1 MIKDEEFKELF
12 ECQINLEN
20 WNRIVEQTRRDI
32 KELLKDYNKQKK
44 RDIKELVKDYNKS
57 NKLPKYR
64 KNGVT
69 AYIYNLDGTLISE
82 NAPTRVIRKLTQCS
96 YCKIYY
102 NFGIKSF
109 YYDCGYIIS
118 KQQLTPSELK
128 KIALNPQKWK

>member
-20 WNRIVEQTRRDI
+20 WNRIVEQTRQDI
-32 KELLKDYNKQKK
+32 KELLKDYNKQ
-44 RDIKELVKDYNKS
+44 
-57 NKLPKYR
+57 NKLSKYR

-69 AYIYNLDGTLISE
+69 AYIYNADGTLISE

-102 NFGIKSF
+102 NFGIKPF

>member
-12 ECQINLEN
+12 ECQINLES
-20 WNRIVEQTRRDI
+20 WNRIVEQTRQDI

-44 RDIKELVKDYNKS
+44 RDIKELLKDNNKS
-57 NKLPKYR
+57 KYR

-96 YCKIYY
+96 YSKIYY
-102 NFGIKSF
+102 NFGIKPF

>member
-12 ECQINLEN
+12 ECNINLES

-32 KELLKDYNKQKK
+32 EELLKDY
-44 RDIKELVKDYNKS
+44 
-57 NKLPKYR
+57 KLSKY
-64 KNGVT
+64 KNNRVT
-69 AYIYNLDGTLISE
+69 AYIYNADGTLISE

-96 YCKIYY
+96 YNKIHH
-102 NFGIKSF
+102 NFAVKPF

-128 KIALNPQKWK
+128 KIALNHQKWK

>member
-44 RDIKELVKDYNKS
+44 RDIKELLKDNNKS

-64 KNGVT
+64 KNGVCRRT
-69 AYIYNLDGTLISE
+69 A
-82 NAPTRVIRKLTQCS
+82 
-96 YCKIYY
+96 
-102 NFGIKSF
+102 
-109 YYDCGYIIS
+109 
-118 KQQLTPSELK
+118 
-128 KIALNPQKWK
+128 